1 MALPK
6 MAVPMYSVVLPSTG
20 QELQMRPYL
29 VKEEKILMIALESN
43 DPQQISTA
51 VRNII
56 VSCIEDIIDMDELT
70 VFDIEKL
77 FLELRSISVGE
88 TVELSIK
95 CSECEENNT
104 AAVNL
109 KEVKLSEYVQGANI
123 IQLDTSIGIEL
134 KYPTVNDITDIS
146 AGKLESVEGMLE
158 LITNCIVNIFDADNV
173 YSAKDEKKEALNE
186 FIDGLNSAQF
196 KKIQAFFE
204 STPMLVHNIEFKCSK
219 CEHENSIE
227 LKGLNSFFG

>member
-70 VFDIEKL
+70 VFDIEKEVYL
-77 FLELRSISVGE
+77 LEKQ
-88 TVELSIK
+88 LS
-95 CSECEENNT
+95 
-104 AAVNL
+104 
-109 KEVKLSEYVQGANI
+109 
-123 IQLDTSIGIEL
+123 
-134 KYPTVNDITDIS
+134 
-146 AGKLESVEGMLE
+146 
-158 LITNCIVNIFDADNV
+158 
-173 YSAKDEKKEALNE
+173 
-186 FIDGLNSAQF
+186 
-196 KKIQAFFE
+196 
-204 STPMLVHNIEFKCSK
+204 
-219 CEHENSIE
+219 
-227 LKGLNSFFG
+227 

>member
-70 VFDIEKL
+70 VFDIEKEVYL
-77 FLELRSISVGE
+77 LEKQLR
-88 TVELSIK
+88 
-95 CSECEENNT
+95 
-104 AAVNL
+104 
-109 KEVKLSEYVQGANI
+109 
-123 IQLDTSIGIEL
+123 
-134 KYPTVNDITDIS
+134 
-146 AGKLESVEGMLE
+146 
-158 LITNCIVNIFDADNV
+158 
-173 YSAKDEKKEALNE
+173 
-186 FIDGLNSAQF
+186 
-196 KKIQAFFE
+196 
-204 STPMLVHNIEFKCSK
+204 
-219 CEHENSIE
+219 
-227 LKGLNSFFG
+227 

>member
-109 KEVKLSEYVQGANI
+109 KEL
-123 IQLDTSIGIEL
+123 T
-134 KYPTVNDITDIS
+134 
-146 AGKLESVEGMLE
+146 
-158 LITNCIVNIFDADNV
+158 
-173 YSAKDEKKEALNE
+173 
-186 FIDGLNSAQF
+186 
-196 KKIQAFFE
+196 
-204 STPMLVHNIEFKCSK
+204 
-219 CEHENSIE
+219 
-227 LKGLNSFFG
+227 

>member
-109 KEVKLSEYVQGANI
+109 KEVNLSEYVQGANI

-146 AGKLESVEGMLE
+146 AGKLESVEGMME

-186 FIDGLNSAQF
+186 FIDGLSSAQF
-196 KKIQAFFE
+196 KKIKAFFE

>member
-109 KEVKLSEYVQGANI
+109 KEVNLSEYVQGANI

-134 KYPTVNDITDIS
+134 KYPTVNDISDIS
-146 AGKLESVEGMLE
+146 AGKLESVEGMME

-173 YSAKDEKKEALNE
+173 YSAKDEKKE